1 MKKKSVR
8 SLLLGV
14 MVLAVAIALCG
25 CGGDK
30 QTDDAGNNSQEQV
43 AGDETPA
50 GEPTQG
56 GSVTVG
62 KTQDLASLDP
72 HATSD
77 AGTRDVVFNLFEG
90 LVKVTAAGDLA
101 PAVAS
106 DYVISEDAKTYTF
119 TLREGITF
127 HDGSAVTVND
137 IKYSLER
144 YMEAQTSTSFFDVV
158 EEVAIVD
165 DKTVEIY
172 LSEGNSELLPELTM
186 AIIPEAN
193 EDVTGNPIGTGPFKF
208 VSYTPGQNIVMERYD
223 GYWGDKAYLDQV
235 TFKFIADVET
245 AFMELQAKTIDVLNY
260 LTADQVAMLN
270 QDEYTIINGS
280 MHLVHAMFLNNAYE
294 PLSDVRVRQALC
306 HAVDRQS
313 INDFLFGGASELIGT
328 HMIPSLEVYYND
340 ETTNLYDYNPQKA
353 KDLLAEAGYADGFDL
368 KITVPSSYTQ
378 HVNTGEIIVENL
390 KAVGINASLE
400 LIEWS
405 SWVSDVY
412 QGRQYQATVCGFDGD
427 LNPSDWVAKY
437 ETGAGKNFFN
447 YSSEDFDRVYREAY
461 ATVDQAKKAEL
472 YKELQMILAKD
483 AVNVFIEDPADFVA
497 TSDRIAGYRVYPVA
511 GQDMSTVYCVEQ

>member
-30 QTDDAGNNSQEQV
+30 QTEDEAGNSSQEQV
-43 AGDETPA
+43 ADDEAGKDQTEAPA

-77 AGTRDVVFNLFEG
+77 AGTRDVVFNLYEG

-158 EEVAIVD
+158 EEVAVVD

-193 EDVTGNPIGTGPFKF
+193 ADVTGNPIGTGPFKF
-208 VSYTPGQNIVMERYD
+208 VS
-223 GYWGDKAYLDQV
+223 
-235 TFKFIADVET
+235 
-245 AFMELQAKTIDVLNY
+245 
-260 LTADQVAMLN
+260 
-270 QDEYTIINGS
+270 
-280 MHLVHAMFLNNAYE
+280 
-294 PLSDVRVRQALC
+294 
-306 HAVDRQS
+306 
-313 INDFLFGGASELIGT
+313 
-328 HMIPSLEVYYND
+328 
-340 ETTNLYDYNPQKA
+340 
-353 KDLLAEAGYADGFDL
+353 
-368 KITVPSSYTQ
+368 
-378 HVNTGEIIVENL
+378 
-390 KAVGINASLE
+390 
-400 LIEWS
+400 
-405 SWVSDVY
+405 
-412 QGRQYQATVCGFDGD
+412 
-427 LNPSDWVAKY
+427 
-437 ETGAGKNFFN
+437 
-447 YSSEDFDRVYREAY
+447 
-461 ATVDQAKKAEL
+461 
-472 YKELQMILAKD
+472 
-483 AVNVFIEDPADFVA
+483 
-497 TSDRIAGYRVYPVA
+497 
-511 GQDMSTVYCVEQ
+511 